1 MRLVSEND
9 AQKSLR
15 FPPLPKQIDNR
26 QALVQTGAKRCTV
39 AKTQQQKRFTVSLDN
54 NDYEALRAIAE
65 SHRPP
70 LKLQYVVNVAVKNLL
85 ERHAARQLTFPLD
98 D

>member
-1 MRLVSEND
+1 MSKLLS
-9 AQKSLR
+9 K
-15 FPPLPKQIDNR
+15 
-26 QALVQTGAKRCTV
+26 
-39 AKTQQQKRFTVSLDN
+39 KRFTVSLDTG
-54 NDYEALRAIAE
+54 DYEAMRLIADGH
-65 SHRPP
+65 SPP

>member
-1 MRLVSEND
+1 MNMRVDMEVG
-9 AQKSLR
+9 
-15 FPPLPKQIDNR
+15 
-26 QALVQTGAKRCTV
+26 LVQIGAEGCTV
-39 AKTQQQKRFTVSLDN
+39 AEAQQKKRFTVSLDAG
-54 NDYEALRAIAE
+54 DYETLRAIAD

>member
-1 MRLVSEND
+1 M
-9 AQKSLR
+9 ALR
-15 FPPLPKQIDNR
+15 
-26 QALVQTGAKRCTV
+26 
-39 AKTQQQKRFTVSLDN
+39 QKRFTVSLGIQ
-54 NDYEALRAIAE
+54 DYETLRAIADG
-65 SHRPP
+65 HRPP

>member
-1 MRLVSEND
+1 M
-9 AQKSLR
+9 ALR
-15 FPPLPKQIDNR
+15 
-26 QALVQTGAKRCTV
+26 
-39 AKTQQQKRFTVSLDN
+39 QKRFTVSLDIQ
-54 NDYEALRAIAE
+54 DYETLRAIADG
-65 SHRPP
+65 HRPP